1 MAPARHQEAAM
12 NRFGRWRRAWLISA
26 VALAMRATAG
36 AGSSIP
42 AARPAH
48 PDRAGLAASG
58 RASAQD

>member
-1 MAPARHQEAAM
+1 M